1 MPNIN
6 DVFTELQQA
15 NTRLQQL
22 HNDLT
27 ALTNSTNA
35 TNSAINAGF
44 ANLSQGFQALIT
56 LASYTNTA
64 LAHNAQ
70 QNDTMIC
77 SLEQIAERVCLLLNE
92 AHTQTGLQSQIAEN
106 TAVVKELLKT
116 VHADAALELS
126 RREDLRRQIEACCP
140 PEEPEPIC
148 VHEPC
153 QAPGPVGPPPR
164 VDYAP
169 FRPAPRE

>member
-1 MPNIN
+1 MPSIN

-27 ALTNSTNA
+27 ALTNSTNVNN
-35 TNSAINAGF
+35 NSINAGF
-44 ANLSQGFQALIT
+44 VNLSQGLQALIT
-56 LASYTNTA
+56 LASYTNTV

-92 AHTQTGLQSQIAEN
+92 AHMQTALQSRIADN

-116 VHADAALELS
+116 VHADA
-126 RREDLRRQIEACCP
+126 
-140 PEEPEPIC
+140 
-148 VHEPC
+148 
-153 QAPGPVGPPPR
+153 
-164 VDYAP
+164 
-169 FRPAPRE
+169 